1 VSELLDLSGSANIP
15 QAIRKVAH
23 PSSVHYPRLVDRLF
37 HAEVILDETESKAID
52 LTYDAGSTS
61 SNDIIAWLRVVKGKL
76 VELFRRHG
84 AIELNTSLLIPVTP
98 LLVGDQSKAARF
110 LDTKGKLVSGSL
122 SAKSDLM
129 SFDYRRYNFPTTD
142 CSRSLDM
149 PVIPG

>member
-1 VSELLDLSGSANIP
+1 MKLSFTTSSDSL

-110 LDTKGKLVSGSL
+110 LDTKGKLVGGQVFG
-122 SAKSDLM
+122 KG
-129 SFDYRRYNFPTTD
+129 T
-142 CSRSLDM
+142 C
-149 PVIPG
+149 

>member
-1 VSELLDLSGSANIP
+1 MLIAASSIL

-37 HAEVILDETESKAID
+37 HAEVNLSETESKAID

-61 SNDIIAWLRVVKGKL
+61 ANDIIAWLRVVKGKL

-110 LDTKGKLVSGSL
+110 LDVKGKLVRRSRNRTYSRD
-122 SAKSDLM
+122 AH
-129 SFDYRRYNFPTTD
+129 YRSTGPIT
-142 CSRSLDM
+142 
-149 PVIPG
+149 